1 MLPSP
6 NIRCEPF
13 MTPWHCSK
21 EMQQELYDAEI
32 ERAKVGSKTLAGQ
45 LDHCT
50 AVPFRPL
57 CVNWRNCGRGWVLV
71 QPNVLRESL
80 REQSTSLLFKPFP
93 IDRMWV
99 NCVRKE
105 KERFSGRK

>member
-1 MLPSP
+1 MLPSQ

-50 AVPFRPL
+50 AVPFRP
-57 CVNWRNCGRGWVLV
+57 
-71 QPNVLRESL
+71 
-80 REQSTSLLFKPFP
+80 
-93 IDRMWV
+93 
-99 NCVRKE
+99 
-105 KERFSGRK
+105 